1 MWLCV
6 MRRDSLTNQRTDLVH
21 SIYKLLWSFWK
32 TKYFCIIVL
41 HDCVLNQQHPPP
53 KAVTAFIVLCML
65 SEAQVIY
72 ILYEYDYIQW
82 LLLYS

>member
-1 MWLCV
+1 
-6 MRRDSLTNQRTDLVH
+6 MRRDNLTNQRIDLVH

-53 KAVTAFIVLCML
+53 KAVTAFIVLCVL
-65 SEAQVIY
+65 SEAQVIISYMKMIIFSGFSY
-72 ILYEYDYIQW
+72 ILSDI
-82 LLLYS
+82 